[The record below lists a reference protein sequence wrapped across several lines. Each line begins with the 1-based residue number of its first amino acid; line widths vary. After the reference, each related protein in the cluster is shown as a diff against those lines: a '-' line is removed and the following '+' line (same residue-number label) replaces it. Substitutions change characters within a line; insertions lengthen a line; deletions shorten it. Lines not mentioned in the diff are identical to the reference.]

1 MEKNKVKDN
10 AFKEKNES
18 IIPRKN
24 EQIVP
29 SHCYRNCTVQN
40 TLSGILKPVEIPY
53 NDLLNSNTKDI
64 PNIIFLR
71 KNINVSNH
79 KNNKHQKTRNNDI
92 KDQNNLPNVCN
103 NIVESHP
110 LINYENFVIKKT
122 LKNIFF
128 QRKISNAYSTAEITN
143 KSKPNAKFEGFD
155 YAMYNGTKN
164 EHVNKLPIIKL
175 LESKNNFTIPNNTY
189 LNSIKTLNYNN
200 IIYYD
205 INKKNFSPKTRNI
218 NKDIIQN
225 YSAMCIENDNC
236 LVNEF
241 KNIKDDN
248 NKKIN
253 VKSRENHILCVD
265 HENVFKNNSLSLI
278 ETHENGM
285 ERTLNKN
292 NAVHRS
298 VELKT
303 LDDLNPLNKRIKKA
317 KKKNGGACFCS
328 FNNFSFQFLMSCDK
342 T

>member
-1 MEKNKVKDN
+1 MEKNNVKDN

-24 EQIVP
+24 KQIMP
-29 SHCYRNCTVQN
+29 SHCYRNCIVQN
-40 TLSGILKPVEIPY
+40 TFSGILKPVEIQY
-53 NDLLNSNTKDI
+53 NDLLNPNTKSI
-64 PNIIFLR
+64 HNIIFLR
-71 KNINVSNH
+71 KNIDVSNH
-79 KNNKHQKTRNNDI
+79 KNNKHQKTRSNDN

-103 NIVESHP
+103 IVESHP
-110 LINYENFVIKKT
+110 LIDHENFVIKKT
-122 LKNIFF
+122 LKNMFF
-128 QRKISNAYSTAEITN
+128 QRKINNAYSTTEITN

-164 EHVNKLPIIKL
+164 EHVNKLPVIKL
-175 LESKNNFTIPNNTY
+175 IESKNNFTISNNTY
-189 LNSIKTLNYNN
+189 LNSIKTLNYSS
-200 IIYYD
+200 IIYCD
-205 INKKNFSPKTRNI
+205 INKRNLSPKTRNI
-218 NKDIIQN
+218 NKDIIKN
-225 YSAMCIENDNC
+225 YSDMCIENDNV

-278 ETHENGM
+278 ETHENYM
-285 ERTLNKN
+285 ERTLSEN

-298 VELKT
+298 VYFKT
-303 LDDLNPLNKRIKKA
+303 LDNLNPFLNKRIKKA